1 VVLLWSFY
9 SAQVFLL
16 GAEFTNIYAT
26 RRGSR
31 QAPGKLLRPW
41 RLIIVAIADCAEH
54 DVSRGFPRGGQDEEA
69 CQET

>member
-31 QAPGKLLRPW
+31 QGARKTLAPLALDNRGNRRLRG
-41 RLIIVAIADCAEH
+41 A
-54 DVSRGFPRGGQDEEA
+54 
-69 CQET
+69 